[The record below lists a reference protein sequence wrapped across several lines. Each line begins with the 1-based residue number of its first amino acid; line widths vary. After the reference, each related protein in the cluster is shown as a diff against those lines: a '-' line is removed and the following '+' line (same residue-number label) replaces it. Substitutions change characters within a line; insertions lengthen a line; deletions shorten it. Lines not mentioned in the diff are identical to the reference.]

1 MSRGTDANPDA
12 TFTPAVL
19 FLTTAHTGH
28 SNTVTDAEPMAIKRQ
43 RELGLLTASAL
54 GVGVVK
60 EFIEIGAP
68 ATAIGKRPQLRK
80 LLSYLR
86 KHSDVRYAIFPH
98 RARFARN
105 HAHRSNLR
113 DRLARLGVQ
122 IVFRDGPLGPIT
134 LGNEVFDNITEW
146 LTPTTTSRAAK

>member
-12 TFTPAVL
+12 AFTPAVL
-19 FLTTAHTGH
+19 FLTTAHTGQ
-28 SNTVTDAEPMAIKRQ
+28 SDTTKDAEPMVIKRQ

-54 GVGVVK
+54 GVGIVK

-105 HAHRSNLR
+105 HTHRANLR
-113 DRLARLGVQ
+113 DQLTQLGVR
-122 IVFRDGPLGPIT
+122 IVFRDGPLGPIS
-134 LGNEVFDNITEW
+134 IQ
-146 LTPTTTSRAAK
+146 